1 VSAKSLSENRDNMK
15 QACFS
20 RGAAAKKTRESE
32 DSWNHGQYRGFADL
46 FGGGSVRASE
56 LRAYLARNKL
66 TGSARSSNHSRNRQ
80 ETSPYNF
87 SCADPKPPP
96 PGAEPLVVVAV
107 GRRRRC
113 GGADGGGEGGGDTLL
128 CDFF

>member
-96 PGAEPLVVVAV
+96 PGAEPLVVPVPC
-107 GRRRRC
+107 C
-113 GGADGGGEGGGDTLL
+113 GLALTLTVICNRIQSTIIL
-128 CDFF
+128 DR